1 VSNTGEVYGAQER
14 LFGFPRENQLRG
26 NFMELRRVF
35 KPTIGCVSAFLL
47 MGLCAS
53 AQTPSRALLVLEK
66 NGTQLD
72 IIDPVSLK
80 IVAKVP
86 AGQDPHEVI
95 ASEDGKLAYISNYG
109 GAQSSLHMISIV
121 DLVAQ
126 KALPPID
133 LGALHGTHGLD
144 FAGGE
149 LYFTAETNKVI
160 GRYDPS
166 TKVIDWV
173 MGTGQDRTHMVWV
186 APSLDKIVT
195 SNVSSATI
203 SIIELV
209 SQPNMG
215 FGPPSGATLPPGS
228 PQGGPPPGRGNQKAW
243 EVTNVPVGRG
253 SEGFDVSPDGKEI
266 WTGNAQD
273 GTVSVIDFASKK
285 TIQTVPI
292 SVKGANRLKF
302 TPDGKLVLVSGLG
315 MFGPGAAPSAANL
328 VVLDAASRKEVK
340 QLSLGGGA
348 AGILMDPDGS
358 RAFVAVS
365 GGNKV
370 AIVDLKSL
378 SVKGEIAPLGQ
389 PDGMA
394 WAARK

>member
-1 VSNTGEVYGAQER
+1 
-14 LFGFPRENQLRG
+14 
-26 NFMELRRVF
+26 MELRGVF
-35 KPTIGCVSAFLL
+35 KPMIRCLGSFLL
-47 MGLCAS
+47 MGFSAA
-53 AQTPSRALLVLEK
+53 AQTPSKTLLILEK

-72 IIDPVSLK
+72 LIDPASLK

-95 ASEDGKLAYISNYG
+95 ASSDGKLAYITNYG
-109 GAQSSLHMISIV
+109 GAQSSLHMISVV

-126 KALPPID
+126 KALAPID
-133 LGALHGTHGLD
+133 LGALHGAHGLD

-160 GRYDPS
+160 GRYNPS
-166 TKVIDWV
+166 TKEIDWV

-209 SQPNMG
+209 LQSNMG
-215 FGPPSGATLPPGS
+215 FGPPPGGS
-228 PQGGPPPGRGNQKAW
+228 NQKAW
-243 EVTNVPVGRG
+243 EVTDVQVGRG

-273 GTVSVIDFASKK
+273 GTVSIIDFASKK
-285 TIQTVPI
+285 IIQTSPI

-315 MFGPGAAPSAANL
+315 MFGPGAAPSATNL
-328 VVLDAASRKEVK
+328 VVLDAASRREVK

-348 AGILMDPDGS
+348 AGILMDLDGS

-378 SVKGEIAPLGQ
+378 TVTGEIAPLGQ

-394 WAARK
+394 WAVRK

>member
-1 VSNTGEVYGAQER
+1 MG
-14 LFGFPRENQLRG
+14 
-26 NFMELRRVF
+26 LRRIL
-35 KPTIGCVSAFLL
+35 KPIIGCISSFLL
-47 MGLCAS
+47 MGLGVA
-53 AQTPSRALLVLEK
+53 AQTPSKVLLILEK

-72 IIDPVSLK
+72 LIDPLSLK
-80 IVAKVP
+80 TVAKVP

-95 ASEDGKLAYISNYG
+95 ASDDGKLAFISNYG
-109 GAQSSLHMISIV
+109 GAQSSLHMISVV

-126 KALPPID
+126 KALAPID

-149 LYFTAETNKVI
+149 LYFTAETNKVV
-160 GRYDPS
+160 GRYNPS
-166 TKVIDWV
+166 TKAIDWV

-203 SIIELV
+203 SIIELL

-215 FGPPSGATLPPGS
+215 FGPPPGATPPPGA
-228 PQGGPPPGRGNQKAW
+228 PQGGPPPGGGNQKSW
-243 EVTNVPVGRG
+243 EVTNVSVGRG

-273 GTVSVIDFASKK
+273 ATVSVIDFASKK
-285 TIQTVPI
+285 VIQTIPI

-328 VVLDAASRKEVK
+328 VVLDVASRKEVK

-348 AGILMDPDGS
+348 AGILVDPDGS

-370 AIVDLKSL
+370 VIVDLKSL
-378 SVKGEIAPLGQ
+378 AVTGEIAPLGQ

-394 WAARK
+394 WAVRK

>member
-1 VSNTGEVYGAQER
+1 MKLCRVY
-14 LFGFPRENQLRG
+14 
-26 NFMELRRVF
+26 
-35 KPTIGCVSAFLL
+35 KPTILCWGSFLL
-47 MGLCAS
+47 MGFSAA
-53 AQTPSRALLVLEK
+53 AQTPSKVLLVLEK

-72 IIDPVSLK
+72 LIDPVSLK
-80 IVAKVP
+80 TIATVP

-95 ASEDGKLAYISNYG
+95 ASADGKLAFISNYG
-109 GAQSSLHMISIV
+109 GAQSSLHMISVV

-126 KALPPID
+126 KALAPID

-160 GRYDPS
+160 GRYNPD
-166 TKVIDWV
+166 TKEIDWV

-195 SNVSSATI
+195 SNVSAATI
-203 SIIELV
+203 SIIELL
-209 SQPNMG
+209 SQPNRG
-215 FGPPSGATLPPGS
+215 FGPPGGTPPGAA
-228 PQGGPPPGRGNQKAW
+228 QAGPPPGGGNQKSW
-243 EVTNVPVGRG
+243 EVTNVSVGRG

-273 GTVSVIDFASKK
+273 GTVSIIDFASKK
-285 TIQTVPI
+285 VIQTSQI

-315 MFGPGAAPSAANL
+315 MGPGAAPSGANL

-348 AGILMDPDGS
+348 AGILVDPDGS

-365 GGNKV
+365 GGNKI

-378 SVKGEIAPLGQ
+378 MVIGEIAPLGQ

-394 WAARK
+394 WAVRK

>member
-1 VSNTGEVYGAQER
+1 
-14 LFGFPRENQLRG
+14 
-26 NFMELRRVF
+26 MELRRVF
-35 KPTIGCVSAFLL
+35 KSMIGCLGSFLL
-47 MGLCAS
+47 LGLGAT
-53 AQTPSRALLVLEK
+53 AQTPSKALLILEK

-80 IVAKVP
+80 TVAKVP

-95 ASEDGKLAYISNYG
+95 ASEDGKLAFITNYG
-109 GAQSSLHMISIV
+109 GAQSLLHMISVV

-126 KALPPID
+126 KALDPID
-133 LGALHGTHGLD
+133 LGALHGAHGVD

-149 LYFTAETNKVI
+149 LYFTAETSKAI
-160 GRYDPS
+160 GRYNPS
-166 TKVIDWV
+166 TKAIDWI

-186 APSLDKIVT
+186 APSLDKVVT

-203 SIIELV
+203 SIIELLA
-209 SQPNMG
+209 QPSMG
-215 FGPPSGATLPPGS
+215 FGPPPGATPPPGA
-228 PQGGPPPGRGNQKAW
+228 PQGGPPPGQGNQKAW
-243 EVTNVPVGRG
+243 EVTNVSVGRG
-253 SEGFDVSPDGKEI
+253 SEGFDISPDGKEI
-266 WTGNAQD
+266 WTANAQD
-273 GTVSVIDFASKK
+273 ATVSVIDFATKK
-285 TIQTVPI
+285 VIQTVPI

-315 MFGPGAAPSAANL
+315 NFGPGAAPSATNL
-328 VVLDAASRKEVK
+328 AVLDAASRKEVK

-378 SVKGEIAPLGQ
+378 TVTGQIAPLGQ

-394 WAARK
+394 WAVRK

>member
-1 VSNTGEVYGAQER
+1 MHRASVWIAVENLQGGNPMEVH
-14 LFGFPRENQLRG
+14 
-26 NFMELRRVF
+26 RVF
-35 KPTIGCVSAFLL
+35 KSVIGCLGSFLL
-47 MGLCAS
+47 LGLGAA
-53 AQTPSRALLVLEK
+53 AQTPSKALLILEK

-95 ASEDGKLAYISNYG
+95 ASEDGKLAFITNYG
-109 GAQSSLHMISIV
+109 GAQSPLHMISVV

-126 KALPPID
+126 KALDPID
-133 LGALHGTHGLD
+133 LGALHGAHGVD

-149 LYFTAETNKVI
+149 LYFTAETSKAI
-160 GRYDPS
+160 GRYNPS
-166 TKVIDWV
+166 TKAIDWV

-186 APSLDKIVT
+186 APSLDKVVT
-195 SNVSSATI
+195 SNVSSGTI

-215 FGPPSGATLPPGS
+215 FGPPPGATPPPGAQ
-228 PQGGPPPGRGNQKAW
+228 QGGPPPGQGNQKAW
-243 EVTNVPVGRG
+243 EVTNVSVGRG

-273 GTVSVIDFASKK
+273 STVSVIDFATKK
-285 TIQTVPI
+285 VIQTVPI

-315 MFGPGAAPSAANL
+315 NFGPGAAPTATNL
-328 VVLDAASRKEVK
+328 VVLDTSSRKEVK

-378 SVKGEIAPLGQ
+378 TVTGQIAPLGQ

-394 WAARK
+394 WAVRK

>member
-1 VSNTGEVYGAQER
+1 MSLRPALVANPLCRAQEKR
-14 LFGFPRENQLRG
+14 TVHKSVCLASRGENQLRG
-26 NFMELRRVF
+26 NLMELRRVF
-35 KPTIGCVSAFLL
+35 KPMIGCVGTFFL
-47 MGLCAS
+47 MGLCAA
-53 AQTPSRALLVLEK
+53 AQTPSKVLLVLEK

-72 IIDPVSLK
+72 IIDPLSLK
-80 IVAKVP
+80 AVAKVP

-95 ASEDGKLAYISNYG
+95 ASADGKLAYISNYG
-109 GAQSSLHMISIV
+109 GAQSSLHMISVV
-121 DLVAQ
+121 DLVTQ
-126 KALPPID
+126 KALAPID
-133 LGALHGTHGLD
+133 LGALHGAHGLD

-160 GRYDPS
+160 GRYNPS
-166 TKVIDWV
+166 TKEIDWV

-203 SIIELV
+203 SMIELV
-209 SQPNMG
+209 SQPNRG
-215 FGPPSGATLPPGS
+215 FGPPPG
-228 PQGGPPPGRGNQKAW
+228 GGNQKSW
-243 EVTNVPVGRG
+243 EVTNVSVGRG

-273 GTVSVIDFASKK
+273 GTVSIIDFSSKK
-285 TIQTVPI
+285 LIQTSPI
-292 SVKGANRLKF
+292 SVRGANRLKF

-315 MFGPGAAPSAANL
+315 MGPGAAPSGANL

-378 SVKGEIAPLGQ
+378 SVIGEIAPLEQ

-394 WAARK
+394 WAVRK

>member
-1 VSNTGEVYGAQER
+1 MDLHGI
-14 LFGFPRENQLRG
+14 
-26 NFMELRRVF
+26 F
-35 KPTIGCVSAFLL
+35 KPIIGCAGSLLL
-47 MGLCAS
+47 MGLYTA
-53 AQTPSRALLVLEK
+53 AQTPSKVLLVLEK

-72 IIDPVSLK
+72 LIDPASLK

-95 ASEDGKLAYISNYG
+95 ASADGKMAYISNYG
-109 GAQSSLHMISIV
+109 GAQSSLHMISVV

-126 KALPPID
+126 KALDPID
-133 LGALHGTHGLD
+133 LGALHGAHGVD

-149 LYFTAETNKVI
+149 LYFTAETSKAI
-160 GRYDPS
+160 GRYNPS
-166 TKVIDWV
+166 TKMIDWV

-215 FGPPSGATLPPGS
+215 FGPPPGAMPPPGA
-228 PQGGPPPGRGNQKAW
+228 PQGGPPPGRGTQKAW

-273 GTVSVIDFASKK
+273 GTVSIIDFASKK
-285 TIQTVPI
+285 VIQTSPI

-302 TPDGKLVLVSGLG
+302 TPDGKRVLVSGLG
-315 MFGPGAAPSAANL
+315 MGPGAAPSAANL

-348 AGILMDPDGS
+348 AGILVDPDGS

-365 GGNKV
+365 GGNRV

-378 SVKGEIAPLGQ
+378 TITGEIVPLGQ

-394 WAARK
+394 WAVRK

>member
-1 VSNTGEVYGAQER
+1 VHRASVWIAG
-14 LFGFPRENQLRG
+14 ENQQGG
-26 NFMELRRVF
+26 NAMELRRVF
-35 KPTIGCVSAFLL
+35 KATVGCLGSFLL
-47 MGLCAS
+47 LGLGAM
-53 AQTPSRALLVLEK
+53 AQTPSKALLILEK

-80 IVAKVP
+80 TVAKVP

-95 ASEDGKLAYISNYG
+95 ASEDGKLAFITNYG
-109 GAQSSLHMISIV
+109 GAQSSLHMISVV

-126 KALPPID
+126 KALDPID
-133 LGALHGTHGLD
+133 LGALHGAHGVD

-149 LYFTAETNKVI
+149 LYFTAETSKAI
-160 GRYDPS
+160 GRYNPS
-166 TKVIDWV
+166 TKMIDWV

-186 APSLDKIVT
+186 APSLDKVVT
-195 SNVSSATI
+195 SNVSSATL
-203 SIIELV
+203 SIIELL

-215 FGPPSGATLPPGS
+215 FGPPPEATPPPGAQ
-228 PQGGPPPGRGNQKAW
+228 QGGPPPGQGNQKAW
-243 EVTNVPVGRG
+243 EVTNVSVGRG

-273 GTVSVIDFASKK
+273 STVSIIDFASKK
-285 TIQTVPI
+285 VIQTVPI

-315 MFGPGAAPSAANL
+315 NFGPGAAPSAANL

-348 AGILMDPDGS
+348 AGILMDPAGS
-358 RAFVAVS
+358 HAFVAVS

-378 SVKGEIAPLGQ
+378 TVTGQIAPLGQ

-394 WAARK
+394 WAVRK

>member
-1 VSNTGEVYGAQER
+1 MEV
-14 LFGFPRENQLRG
+14 
-26 NFMELRRVF
+26 RRVF
-35 KPTIGCVSAFLL
+35 ESAIGCLGSFLL
-47 MGLCAS
+47 LGLGAT
-53 AQTPSRALLVLEK
+53 AQTPSKALLILEK

-80 IVAKVP
+80 TVAKVP

-95 ASEDGKLAYISNYG
+95 ASEDGKLAFITNYG
-109 GAQSSLHMISIV
+109 GAQSPLHMISVI

-126 KALPPID
+126 KALEPID
-133 LGALHGTHGLD
+133 LGALHGAHGLD

-149 LYFTAETNKVI
+149 LYFTAETSKAI
-160 GRYDPS
+160 GRYNPS
-166 TKVIDWV
+166 TKQIDWV

-186 APSLDKIVT
+186 APSLDKVVT

-215 FGPPSGATLPPGS
+215 FRPPPGATPPPGA
-228 PQGGPPPGRGNQKAW
+228 PQGGPPPGQGNQKAW
-243 EVTNVPVGRG
+243 EVTNVSVGRG

-266 WTGNAQD
+266 RTANARD
-273 GTVSVIDFASKK
+273 STVSVIDFATKK
-285 TIQTVPI
+285 VILAVPI

-315 MFGPGAAPSAANL
+315 NFGPGAAPSATNL

-378 SVKGEIAPLGQ
+378 TVTGQIAPLGQ

-394 WAARK
+394 WAVRK

>member
-1 VSNTGEVYGAQER
+1 
-14 LFGFPRENQLRG
+14 
-26 NFMELRRVF
+26 MELRRVL
-35 KPTIGCVSAFLL
+35 TAILGCAGSCLFF
-47 MGLCAS
+47 GLCAM
-53 AQTPSRALLVLEK
+53 AQTPAKALLVLEK

-80 IVAKVP
+80 IVAKAP

-95 ASEDGKLAYISNYG
+95 ASADGKLAFISNYG
-109 GAQSSLHMISIV
+109 GAQSALHMISVV
-121 DLVAQ
+121 DLETQ
-126 KALPPID
+126 KALAPID
-133 LGALHGTHGLD
+133 LGALHGAHGLD

-160 GRYDPS
+160 GRYNPA
-166 TKVIDWV
+166 TQQIDWV

-186 APSLDKIVT
+186 GPTLDKIVT

-203 SIIELV
+203 SIIELL
-209 SQPNMG
+209 SSPNMG
-215 FGPPSGATLPPGS
+215 FGPPPGAPPSGAGGNR
-228 PQGGPPPGRGNQKAW
+228 GGPAPGGRGNQKSW
-243 EVTNVPVGRG
+243 EITNVGVGRG
-253 SEGFDVSPDGKEI
+253 AEGFDVSPDGKEI

-273 GTVSVIDFASKK
+273 GTVSIIDFAGKK
-285 TIQTVPI
+285 VIQTLPI

-315 MFGPGAAPSAANL
+315 MGGPGGGSSGPNL
-328 VVLDAASRKEVK
+328 VVLDAATRKELK
-340 QLSLGGGA
+340 QFDLGGGA
-348 AGILMDPDGS
+348 AGILVDPDGS

-378 SVKGEIAPLGQ
+378 SLAGEIAPLGQ

-394 WAARK
+394 WAIRK